1 MNHAT
6 SPFFVI
12 GFFKIGS
19 HELFA
24 YASFESQSS

>member
-1 MNHAT
+1 LSHST
-6 SPFFVI
+6 TPFFVI

-24 YASFESQSS
+24 WVGFEP